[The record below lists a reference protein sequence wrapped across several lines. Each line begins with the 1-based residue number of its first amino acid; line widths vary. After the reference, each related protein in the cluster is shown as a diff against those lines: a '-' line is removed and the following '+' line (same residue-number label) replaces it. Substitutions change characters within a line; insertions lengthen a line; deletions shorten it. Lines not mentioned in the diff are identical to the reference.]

1 MIIESVAAAG
11 MLLQQINSVIQQVNE
26 TGSGVQ
32 QAMGLI
38 SDFGEALNEF
48 EVSRKGSTFQALS
61 QNDILKL
68 QMLRR
73 QYERHWQSVNDLLLV
88 ADPKLLDD
96 FKRAKAEQEQR
107 RQEHMAMVARKKK
120 EREAFINKLL
130 VGGTSLVIG
139 GGISIGLLYLIIKA
153 FGP

>member
-1 MIIESVAAAG
+1 MVIESVAAAS
-11 MLLQQINSVIQQVNE
+11 MLLTQINNVIAQVNE

-38 SDFGEALNEF
+38 SDFGEALNQF
-48 EVSRKGSTFQALS
+48 EVDRKASTFKPLS
-61 QNDILKL
+61 QNDLLKI

-96 FKRAKAEQEQR
+96 FKRAKAEQEQA
-107 RQEHMAMVARKKK
+107 RQQHMALLARKKK
-120 EREAFINKLL
+120 ERDKLMNQLL
-130 VGGTSLVIG
+130 VGVVTFVIG
-139 GGISIGLLYLIIKA
+139 GGLAVGILYLIIRA
-153 FGP
+153 FT

>member
-1 MIIESVAAAG
+1 VVIESVAAAG
-11 MLLQQINSVIQQVNE
+11 MLLSQINSVISQVNE

-38 SDFGEALNEF
+38 SDFGEALNQF
-48 EVSRKGSTFQALS
+48 EVDRKASTFKPLS
-61 QNDILKL
+61 QNDLLKI

-96 FKRAKAEQEQR
+96 FKRAKAEQEQA
-107 RQEHMAMVARKKK
+107 RQQHMALLARKKK
-120 EREAFINKLL
+120 ERDKLMNQLL
-130 VGGTSLVIG
+130 VGVVTFVIG
-139 GGISIGLLYLIIKA
+139 GGLAVGILYLIIRA
-153 FGP
+153 FT

>member
-11 MLLQQINSVIQQVNE
+11 MLLQQINSVINQVNE

-38 SDFGEALNEF
+38 SDFGEALNQF
-48 EVSRKGSTFQALS
+48 EVDRKSSAFKALS
-61 QNDILKL
+61 QNDLLKI

-88 ADPKLLDD
+88 ADPQLLDD
-96 FKRAKAEQEQR
+96 FKKAKAEQEQA
-107 RQEHMAMVARKKK
+107 RQKHIAMLARKKK
-120 EREAFINKLL
+120 ERDRLVHQIL
-130 VGGTSLVIG
+130 VGGTTLIIGGLIACAVLYLVIR
-139 GGISIGLLYLIIKA
+139 S
-153 FGP
+153 FS

>member
-11 MLLQQINSVIQQVNE
+11 VLLQQINSVINQVNE

-38 SDFGEALNEF
+38 SDFGEALNQF
-48 EVSRKGSTFQALS
+48 EVDRKSSAFKPLS
-61 QNDILKL
+61 QNDLLKI

-88 ADPKLLDD
+88 ADPQLLDD
-96 FKRAKAEQEQR
+96 FKKAKAEQEQA
-107 RQEHMAMVARKKK
+107 RQQHMAMLARKKK
-120 EREAFINKLL
+120 ERQRLINQIL
-130 VGGTSLVIG
+130 VGATTFIIGGLLAFGILYLVIR
-139 GGISIGLLYLIIKA
+139 SFL
-153 FGP
+153 

>member
-1 MIIESVAAAG
+1 MVIESVAAAG
-11 MLLQQINSVIQQVNE
+11 MLLNQINQVIQQVNE

-38 SDFGEALNEF
+38 SDFGEALNTF
-48 EVSRKGSTFQALS
+48 EVDRKNSTFKALS
-61 QNDILKL
+61 QNDLLKI

-96 FKRAKAEQEQR
+96 FKRAKKEQEEARQR
-107 RQEHMAMVARKKK
+107 HIAMLARKKK
-120 EREAFINKLL
+120 ARAILISQIL
-130 VGGTSLVIG
+130 VGGTTLLIG
-139 GGISIGLLYLIIKA
+139 GSIAVGAIVLIIKI
-153 FGP
+153 FG

>member
-1 MIIESVAAAG
+1 VVIESVAAAS
-11 MLLQQINSVIQQVNE
+11 MLLTQINNVIAQVNE

-38 SDFGEALNEF
+38 SDFGEALNQF
-48 EVSRKGSTFQALS
+48 EVDRKASTFKPLS
-61 QNDILKL
+61 QNDLLKI

-96 FKRAKAEQEQR
+96 FKRAKAEQEQA
-107 RQEHMAMVARKKK
+107 RQQHMALLARKKK
-120 EREAFINKLL
+120 ERDKLMNQLL
-130 VGGTSLVIG
+130 VGVVTFVIG
-139 GGISIGLLYLIIKA
+139 GGLAVGILYLIIRA
-153 FGP
+153 FT

>member
-1 MIIESVAAAG
+1 MVIESVAAAG
-11 MLLQQINSVIQQVNE
+11 MLLQQINSVINQVNE

-38 SDFGEALNEF
+38 SDFGEALNQF
-48 EVSRKGSTFQALS
+48 EVDRKASTFKPLS
-61 QNDILKL
+61 QNDLLKI

-96 FKRAKAEQEQR
+96 FKRAKAEQEQA
-107 RQEHMAMVARKKK
+107 RQQHMALLARKKK
-120 EREAFINKLL
+120 ERDRLVNQLL
-130 VGGTSLVIG
+130 VGGTTFVVG
-139 GGISIGLLYLIIKA
+139 GGIAIAILYLVVRA
-153 FGP
+153 FS